1 MRIVVLGH
9 TGMIGRYCFQYLSQ
23 SNQEVVGYSRNDFDA
38 REENVEFIRKDDIVV
53 NCVGIIKPYIDK
65 IGIVDTIKI
74 NTIFPHILAERC
86 KLVNARL
93 IHICSDCVYSGAKGQ
108 YKETDMCDATDV
120 YARTKMLVPEDVAV
134 IRTSVIGEDL
144 NSDGVGFLQWFLR
157 HEEADGYINC
167 MWNGMTALQ
176 LAKIIEVVIG
186 TNKLWKGVR
195 HVYSKDS
202 ISKYDLCTYVAEIY
216 KMTVRIKPV
225 KASSISGT
233 EIDGILDRTLATCHT
248 PFDTNTIYNQI
259 VEMEGYNLK

>member
-23 SNQEVVGYSRNDFDA
+23 SNREVVGYSRNDFDA
-38 REENVEFIRKDDIVV
+38 REENVEFIRKGDIVV

-65 IGIVDTIKI
+65 VGIVNTIKI

-86 KLVNARL
+86 KLVNARM

-108 YKETDMCDATDV
+108 YEETDVCDATDV
-120 YARTKMLVPEDVAV
+120 YARTKMLVPEDVTV

-144 NSDGVGFLQWFLR
+144 NSDGVGFLQWLLKQ
-157 HEEADGYINC
+157 EKVDGYTNC

-176 LAKIIEVVIG
+176 LAKIIETII
-186 TNKLWKGVR
+186 KSCELWKGVR

-202 ISKYDLCTYVAEIY
+202 ISKHDLCTYVAEIY
-216 KMTVRIKPV
+216 KMTVSIKPV
-225 KASSISGT
+225 KAASISGT
-233 EIDGILDRTLATCHT
+233 EIDSILDRTLSTRYT
-248 PFDTNTIYNQI
+248 PYDTDTIYNQI
-259 VEMEGYNLK
+259 VEMEGYDLK

>member
-23 SNQEVVGYSRNDFDA
+23 SNREVVGYSRNDFDA

-53 NCVGIIKPYIDK
+53 NCVGIIKPYINK
-65 IGIVDTIKI
+65 VGIVDTIKI

-86 KLVNARL
+86 KLVNARM

-108 YKETDMCDATDV
+108 YEETDVCDATDV
-120 YARTKMLVPEDVAV
+120 YARTKMLVPEDVTV

-144 NSDGVGFLQWFLR
+144 NSDGVGFLQWLLKQ
-157 HEEADGYINC
+157 EKVDGYTNC

-176 LAKIIEVVIG
+176 LAKIIETII
-186 TNKLWKGVR
+186 KSCELWKGVR

-202 ISKYDLCTYVAEIY
+202 ISKHDLCTYVAEIY
-216 KMTVRIKPV
+216 KMTVSIKPV
-225 KASSISGT
+225 KAASISGT
-233 EIDGILDRTLATCHT
+233 EIDSILDRTLSTRYT
-248 PFDTNTIYNQI
+248 PYDTDTIYNQI
-259 VEMEGYNLK
+259 VEMEGYDLK